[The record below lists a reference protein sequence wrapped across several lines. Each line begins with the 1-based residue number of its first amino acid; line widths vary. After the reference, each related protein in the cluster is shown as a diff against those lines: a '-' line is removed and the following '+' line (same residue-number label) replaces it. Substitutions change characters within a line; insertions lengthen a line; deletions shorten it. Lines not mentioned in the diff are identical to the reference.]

1 MTITYFRRFRMEIDL
16 RKELG
21 TPRKLSQFFALK
33 SWDVERLNDHA
44 EAKYHS
50 FRNEL
55 DSNVFPCLGDSYGCQ
70 RLMRDI
76 SCRQGF
82 VPEATWLIVHNPPAA
97 KRPVACGTIQ
107 GIREQVEVG
116 AIQNIGITPE
126 YRGLGLGTV
135 LVQSALSGFRK
146 IGLKF
151 ATLEVTANNLD
162 AVRLYERLGF
172 ELSRVVYKS
181 VDVKL
186 PT

>member
-1 MTITYFRRFRMEIDL
+1 MTVTYFRRFRMQIDL
-16 RKELG
+16 RKELKQ
-21 TPRKLSQFFALK
+21 PRALAEPFELK
-33 SWDVERLNDHA
+33 AWHSDLLNEHA
-44 EAKYHS
+44 NAKYTS

-82 VPEATWLIVHNPPAA
+82 VPEATWLVMRNDPAS
-97 KRPVACGTIQ
+97 KRAVAVGTIQ

-116 AIQNIGITPE
+116 DIQNIGITPE
-126 YRGLGLGTV
+126 FRGLGLGTV
-135 LVQSALSGFRK
+135 LVQSALAGFRK

-172 ELSRVVYKS
+172 ERLRVVYKS
-181 VDVKL
+181 VDIRM
-186 PT
+186 PF

>member
-1 MTITYFRRFRMEIDL
+1 MTITYFRRFRMQIDL
-16 RKELG
+16 RKEVGPLWEL
-21 TPRKLSQFFALK
+21 PKDFELK
-33 SWDVERLNDHA
+33 PWHADLLNDHA

-82 VPEATWLIVHNPPAA
+82 VPEATWLIVHEPDSG
-97 KRPVACGTIQ
+97 KRTVACGTIQ

-116 AIQNIGITPE
+116 AIQNIGITPA
-126 YRGLGLGTV
+126 YRGLGLGTA
-135 LVQSALSGFRK
+135 LVQSALAGFRK

-186 PT
+186 PA